1 MKTTNSD
8 TKPTQQ
14 QMCDALA
21 FAANVQRAL
30 EAAQARG
37 DAEGVATAQKL
48 KADVTALLSD
58 LFARA

>member
-1 MKTTNSD
+1 MKTTNSN
-8 TKPTQQ
+8 TKPTPQ

-21 FAANVQRAL
+21 LAADVQRAL

-37 DAEGVATAQKL
+37 DAEGVATAQKI
-48 KADVTALLSD
+48 KAEVTALLSD